1 MKQARISLVG
11 FFKVIEIKLS
21 SIVQFGDSL
30 CLTPE
35 TKVLAVL
42 RSQSSYYGDEGDFNY
57 PIFTNPIPG
66 PSLDEE
72 LEMEI
77 INESPYIKVESI
89 KIIGVSASGIVQIG
103 SNQCIDAESRI
114 KHIRQ
119 MIWEDLP
126 LQMGTAAVEAV
137 EAAAA
142 GTGAAI
148 GNGQKGG

>member
-1 MKQARISLVG
+1 MVG

-21 SIVQFGDSL
+21 SILQFGDSL

-35 TKVLAVL
+35 TKALAVL
-42 RSQSSYYGDEGDFNY
+42 RSQSSYYGDEGDFSS

-148 GNGQKGG
+148 GNGRKGG

>member
-1 MKQARISLVG
+1 MKRARTSLVG
-11 FFKVIEIKLS
+11 LFKADSVELG
-21 SIVQFGDSL
+21 SILQFGDSL

-35 TKVLAVL
+35 TKALAVL
-42 RSQSSYYGDEGDFNY
+42 RSQSSYYGDEGDFSS